1 MDNGF
6 ILLSR
11 NILDS
16 DVFASQKLLKIWL
29 WCLCKANFKDKS
41 VPLKIGKG
49 ETIVR
54 VKRGSFIFGRN
65 KAEDE
70 LFIDGSTIYKSM
82 QKLKDLSMIEI
93 KSNNQYSIVTI
104 SNYDAY
110 QDSKS
115 YKVTS
120 KEQPSN
126 NQVTTKEQPSNTTKN
141 YNNVNKDKNVNN
153 LEDSDFNEIEILP
166 LNNQEEKRKKVAPKK
181 ENETI
186 IATDEFLELWNEYKS
201 YRVAKKKTFKFA
213 NLRFEQMA
221 FDKLFKLSNQNFE
234 TAKKIVTQTIENNWE
249 GLFELKENKIIE
261 PIVAGR
267 QTMSTIKQN
276 MDWSGIVV
284 PNIKPQNK

>member
-6 ILLSR
+6 ILVSR

-41 VPLKIGKG
+41 VPLKVGKG

-65 KAEDE
+65 KAEEE

-82 QKLKDLSMIEI
+82 QKLKDLSMIKIE
-93 KSNNQYSIVTI
+93 SNNQYSIVSI
-104 SNYDAY
+104 SNYDTY

-115 YKVTS
+115 YKITS

-126 NQVTTKEQPSNTTKN
+126 NQVTTKEQPSNTTNN
-141 YNNVNKDKNVNN
+141 YNNVNNDNKDNN
-153 LEDSDFNEIEILP
+153 LEESEFSKIEILP
-166 LNNQEEKRKKVAPKK
+166 INNQEQKRKKVAPKK

-186 IATDEFLELWNEYKS
+186 NATDDFLLLWNEYKS

-213 NLRFEQMA
+213 GIRFEQMA
-221 FDKLFKLSNQNFE
+221 FDKFYKLSNQNFE

-249 GLFELKENKIIE
+249 GLFELKENKVVE

-267 QTMSTIKQN
+267 QTLSTIQAN
-276 MDWSGIVV
+276 SDWSMIENPYV
-284 PNIKPQNK
+284 KK